1 MWRATVVVGLMAHAA
16 LACPPSDGKTKQ
28 LEIARGAP
36 KVDGKLDDAVWQSAC
51 FIDDFE
57 QKSPN
62 FGAKPTHPIKVA
74 VAIDGETLYVAAR
87 MWSNGPTD
95 IDDALTERDVTDQAE
110 RFIVSIDPSHTRRIA
125 YSFAVTAAGVRAD
138 WIHVDDQEGN
148 RDPSW
153 DPVWIARTAIL
164 ADGWSAEM
172 EIPLTQV
179 RLPSTPAKSW
189 GINFDWY
196 LPRRNEDVFWRAVP
210 KDKSAWA
217 SYFGELVGLPPVHP
231 HVSLEL
237 LPYVAARG
245 TIDEVKPAP
254 PAHRALAGFEVGLD
268 AKLRPL
274 PGLVINATVNP
285 DFGQVEADPAFVNL
299 TAYEVTLPEKRP
311 FFVENNNLFHNY
323 EANYFYSRRIGGLPT
338 RLPDYDAID
347 LPTQVRILGAAAA
360 GGYVEANTQI
370 AALAAVTDETSAA
383 AIVNGRHQDLT
394 ISPLTLWGASR
405 VEHQLGKASVVSF
418 TGTLV
423 ERALGGTGLDQ
434 LLNQSAGF
442 TMLDAILRTDDGEW
456 ELFPWIGTS
465 GVFGTASSITTIEET
480 STHYYQRPDQTYL
493 HLDTTAHSLLGWNG
507 GTFITKRSGMYNGD
521 IGLGIES
528 PGFELND
535 IGVIHQ
541 ADGIDLQANFDRSVT
556 EPTKSLYAWDVGGF
570 FEQEWTFGGNRR
582 PAEVQAHANATL
594 PNLWTGAASIA
605 GFTPGDVPDLTRGG
619 PLMRVDWAERV
630 GWNISSPY
638 GRANQLVVAGDFLH
652 SAQLDNGFD
661 ISVTAATR
669 VIPELRLDLV
679 PSLTIVDNQRQY
691 LDTVADPSATDTYG
705 ARYLFGHLR
714 RREAAVQLRATL
726 ALSPDMVITVFAQ
739 PFVSVGRYDQI
750 GELASAGS
758 DQVRWYDTAVHDPG
772 VRTIVDRGTS
782 FSISEPDYTVASLRS
797 TAVLRWEFRPG
808 STLYVAWQQDRGGA
822 TSPLAQPLHSALK
835 GPFDQS
841 AIHTLA
847 IKLSYWFG

>member
-1 MWRATVVVGLMAHAA
+1 MWRALLVVALSARAA
-16 LACPPSDGKTKQ
+16 FGCPDGKTKQ

-36 KVDGKLDDAVWQSAC
+36 KVDGVLDDAVWQTAC
-51 FIDDFE
+51 FISDFE
-57 QKSPN
+57 EKSPN
-62 FGAKPTHPIKVA
+62 YGAKPTHPIKVA

-95 IDDALTERDVTDQAE
+95 IDDALTERDITDQAE

-153 DPVWIARTAIL
+153 DPVWVARTAIL

-172 EIPLTQV
+172 KIPLTQV
-179 RLPSTPAKSW
+179 RLPSIPAKSW

-217 SYFGELVGLPPVHP
+217 SYFGELVGLPPIHP

-245 TIDEVKPAP
+245 TIDEVKPAAP
-254 PAHRALAGFEVGLD
+254 FHRALAGFEAGLD

-338 RLPDYDAID
+338 RLPGYDSID
-347 LPTQVRILGAAAA
+347 LPQQVRILGAAAA

-370 AALAAVTDETSAA
+370 AALAAVTDEASAA
-383 AIVNGRHQDLT
+383 AIINGRRTELAV
-394 ISPLTLWGASR
+394 SPLTLWGATR
-405 VEHQLGKASVVSF
+405 VEHQVSAASVVGF

-434 LLNQSAGF
+434 LLNQSAGYAL
-442 TMLDAILRTDDGEW
+442 LDAILRTDDGEW
-456 ELFPWIGTS
+456 ELFPWIGGS
-465 GVFGTASSITTIEET
+465 GVFGTAGSITTIEET

-493 HLDTTAHSLLGWNG
+493 HLDTTAHGLLGWNG
-507 GTFITKRSGMYNGD
+507 GAYVTKRSGKYNGNVG
-521 IGLGIES
+521 IGIES

-535 IGVIHQ
+535 IGVLHE
-541 ADGIDLQANFDRSVT
+541 ADGIDLQTELDRNVT
-556 EPTKSLYAWDVGGF
+556 EPTKSLYAWGTGLF
-570 FEQEWTFGGNRR
+570 AEQEWTFGGDRR
-582 PAEVQAHANATL
+582 PATLNYHATATL
-594 PNLWTGAASIA
+594 PNLWSGSI
-605 GFTPGDVPDLTRGG
+605 GLNGYTPGDVPDLTRGG
-619 PLMRVDWAERV
+619 PLMRVGWAERV
-630 GWNISSPY
+630 GWNVASPS
-638 GRANQLVVAGDFLH
+638 GRANQLVISGDVLH
-652 SAQLDNGFD
+652 SEQLDDGFD
-661 ISVTAATR
+661 VTVSAATR
-669 VIPELRLDLV
+669 VIPELRLDV
-679 PSLTIVDNQRQY
+679 APSLTIIENHRQY
-691 LDTVADPSATDTYG
+691 LDTVPDPSATETYG
-705 ARYLFGHLR
+705 ARYIFGHIH
-714 RREAAVQLRATL
+714 RREAAVQVRATL
-726 ALSPDMVITVFAQ
+726 ALSPDLVITVFAQ
-739 PFVSVGRYDQI
+739 PFVSVGKYDQI
-750 GELASAGS
+750 GELALAGT
-758 DQVRWYDTAVHDPG
+758 DQVRWYATAVHDPAL
-772 VRTIVDRGTS
+772 RTIVDRGS
-782 FSISEPDYTVASLRS
+782 GFSIAEPDYTVASLRS

-808 STLYVAWQQDRGGA
+808 STLYIAWQQDRGGA
-822 TSPLAQPLHSALK
+822 TSTFSQPLHSALK
-835 GPFDQS
+835 GPFDQA

-847 IKLSYWFG
+847 VKLSYWFG